1 VLFIVEAEP
10 CQEQK
15 DVRRGACMERYY
27 LVGEELGYLVELGGD
42 LEEVGQVLGQVV
54 LRQLAEKVFWL
65 WFGLFLFF
73 LVWLLLSQL
82 FVRLTFNLPFCLLL
96 LKLKSFLLFA
106 LL

>member
-1 VLFIVEAEP
+1 
-10 CQEQK
+10 
-15 DVRRGACMERYY
+15 MERYH
-27 LVGEELGYLVELGGD
+27 LVSEELGYLVELGGD

-54 LRQLAEKVFWL
+54 FRQLAEKVFWL

-73 LVWLLLSQL
+73 WGFLGWLLLSQL